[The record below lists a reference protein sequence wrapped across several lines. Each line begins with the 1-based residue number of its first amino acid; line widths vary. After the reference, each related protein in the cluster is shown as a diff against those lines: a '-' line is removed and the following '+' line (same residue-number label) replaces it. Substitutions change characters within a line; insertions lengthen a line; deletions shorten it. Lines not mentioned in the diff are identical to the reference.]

1 MIMRG
6 SMRSVWV
13 ASAFLGLLVSTT
25 AANAAGV
32 QALTVAPDSSAS
44 PALVDAVWYPC
55 AMTPTAMKLGGRV
68 VSAVKDCPVTGDKL
82 PLVVIS
88 HGRTGS
94 FLGHHDTAAGLGSRR
109 LRRGR
114 RLASRRQR
122 TGREPQPPAVRVPI
136 QLWRSERG
144 GGGVTPES
152 VAAVAEALPVKTT
165 VRTVPN
171 AQHFAFLPPCPDEL
185 ARSAQELCTDPPGFD
200 RETFHTEFNAQVLDF
215 FRRSLR

>member
-1 MIMRG
+1 MPFARKSLLPKRISGYLREPVRKTWKQGCECQGKIQKLSKTKHLRG
-6 SMRSVWV
+6 ARTSGAVGQHLRFAQASYAIKGACEERAMAGQRKPRS
-13 ASAFLGLLVSTT
+13 LGY
-25 AANAAGV
+25 AH
-32 QALTVAPDSSAS
+32 SS
-44 PALVDAVWYPC
+44 
-55 AMTPTAMKLGGRV
+55 
-68 VSAVKDCPVTGDKL
+68 
-82 PLVVIS
+82 I
-88 HGRTGS
+88 
-94 FLGHHDTAAGLGSRR
+94 AAGLGSRR

-152 VAAVAEALPVKTT
+152 VAAVAEALPVKTA

-200 RETFHTEFNAQVLDF
+200 REAFHTEFNAQVLDF